1 MVTADRILQERVK
14 QRRQA
19 RLVPGVL
26 QVDRRDRLMAKAL
39 DHAQLRRQD
48 FGVQAEDAL
57 QLCRWSGIDDG
68 VDLQCRMITAAAD
81 GECPAV
87 FGAASQVD
95 TMIAP
100 HLAAG
105 GRQPPLYGVRQRRRE
120 VRPGQPHLRG
130 GGPGAQAVTQHRRQ
144 RLRGGLL
151 DRCVQCSE
159 RQRSPHPLD
168 QARSLSLFAQ
178 PVARRPVGPHNP
190 PTRTQPRQQ
199 PDERRAVGP
208 RKPSGRQQRGCEV
221 PRCGKPGRAQ
231 GGAVGVDQLKRP
243 TIEGAVQGHAEFIE
257 QRRRRRVGPD
267 QQVLA
272 VVQRVRLCAQVKH
285 ETARATAQFTA
296 GFQQEHVMAVAH
308 AGGGRRAAGPSR
320 TDDGDAQPGRHA
332 DTQVFQAIQSLRSGV
347 SAIRW
352 CRTRN
357 SSRSTSS
364 SSVA

>member
-1 MVTADRILQERVK
+1 
-14 QRRQA
+14 
-19 RLVPGVL
+19 
-26 QVDRRDRLMAKAL
+26 MAKAL

-68 VDLQCRMITAAAD
+68 VDLQCRMVTAAAD

-95 TMIAP
+95 AMIAP

-105 GRQPPLYGVRQRRRE
+105 GRQPPLHGVGQRRRE

-151 DRCVQCSE
+151 ERCVQCSE

-168 QARSLSLFAQ
+168 RTRSLSLFAQ

-199 PDERRAVGP
+199 PDERRRGRTTKTLGPSTARRRGATVREAGP
-208 RKPSGRQQRGCEV
+208 RAGRCRRGR
-221 PRCGKPGRAQ
+221 PAGTDGDRRPGP
-231 GGAVGVDQLKRP
+231 V
-243 TIEGAVQGHAEFIE
+243 T
-257 QRRRRRVGPD
+257 
-267 QQVLA
+267 
-272 VVQRVRLCAQVKH
+272 
-285 ETARATAQFTA
+285 
-296 GFQQEHVMAVAH
+296 
-308 AGGGRRAAGPSR
+308 RRA
-320 TDDGDAQPGRHA
+320 H
-332 DTQVFQAIQSLRSGV
+332 
-347 SAIRW
+347 
-352 CRTRN
+352 
-357 SSRSTSS
+357 
-364 SSVA
+364 